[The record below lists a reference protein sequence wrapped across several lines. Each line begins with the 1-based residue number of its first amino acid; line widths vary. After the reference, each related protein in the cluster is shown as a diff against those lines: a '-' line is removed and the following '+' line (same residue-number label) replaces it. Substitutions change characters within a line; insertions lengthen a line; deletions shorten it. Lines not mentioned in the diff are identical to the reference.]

1 MSKDLQAIW
10 REINDE
16 LREVCR
22 GKCPQRS
29 ARTSDRQEELYR
41 LGMAAVADVRSNNN
55 DIATKAMRDFHSL
68 IKSTIQILHAGWPSI
83 TKYTLR
89 SLLLKQ
95 GHIDNANVDKA
106 IDVALCLWPGID
118 CTGTE
123 YDKRKRWPDHDTAYD
138 FVMTSRFDDPA
149 DGEVDDSIA
158 RFPPKFRAAR
168 LHDIS
173 GIHIEQTYYLDQHL
187 RFNEDT
193 RTLKLFMDFQW
204 LHDMLERTSAE
215 HSAKSSVVATQPSAP
230 QPPAAASTA
239 KSCTCMQQCRPIAD
253 AKGDQTTALAALYEE
268 TLRSLDV
275 LFPAWDSQTMD
286 FVATYEENGKPVPW
300 FNLQDLGAQKQQ
312 SLRKF
317 RYWRA
322 RFNELII
329 EFESPP
335 KDLKRI
341 WKDRRNPMAYWT
353 FWLGL
358 VIAASTLAFGLTSAV
373 LGGLQL
379 GRTPIPQ

>member
-1 MSKDLQAIW
+1 MSKDLQAVW
-10 REINDE
+10 QEINDDI
-16 LREVCR
+16 RE
-22 GKCPQRS
+22 
-29 ARTSDRQEELYR
+29 EEVYR
-41 LGMAAVADVRSNNN
+41 LGMATVADVRS
-55 DIATKAMRDFHSL
+55 DDKGLATKAIQDFHSL
-68 IKSTIQILHAGWPSI
+68 VKSSIRTLYAGWPSI
-83 TKYTLR
+83 TKYNLR
-89 SLLLKQ
+89 SQLLKQ
-95 GHIDNANVDKA
+95 GHIESANVDKA

-118 CTGTE
+118 CTATE
-123 YDKRKRWPDHDTAYD
+123 HDKWKRWPDHDTAYD
-138 FVMTSRFDDPA
+138 FVMTRRFDDPA

-193 RTLKLFMDFQW
+193 RTLMLFMDFQW

-215 HSAKSSVVATQPSAP
+215 YPAKSSVVATKPTAP

-239 KSCTCMQQCRPIAD
+239 QVCTCTQQWRPVAD
-253 AKGDQTTALAALYEE
+253 PKVDRTTALAALYEE
-268 TLRSLDV
+268 TLRSVDV

-286 FVATYEENGKPVPW
+286 FVAAYQENGKPVPW

-358 VIAASTLAFGLTSAV
+358 VIAASTLTFGLTSAV
-373 LGGLQL
+373 LAGLQL
-379 GRTPIPQ
+379 GRTPIPP